1 MAQKAL
7 FFIFLPSIK
16 HSLNNKYPW
25 SSLQIW
31 RNKYLFIL
39 PSKKTSLNIL
49 GLLRGIEEMNIFFI
63 LPSIKN
69 FLIILV
75 ILCRF
80 EEINISITYSTKQKK
95 FLIHILVYK
104 KQFLQQVKI
113 LYFCLGWVEIL
124 MTPLSIIRV

>member
-1 MAQKAL
+1 
-7 FFIFLPSIK
+7 
-16 HSLNNKYPW
+16 
-25 SSLQIW
+25 
-31 RNKYLFIL
+31 
-39 PSKKTSLNIL
+39 
-49 GLLRGIEEMNIFFI
+49 MNIFFI

-69 FLIILV
+69 FLIILG

-124 MTPLSIIRV
+124 MTPLEDSLKPGISGEITFLNLFLLRYA

>member
-1 MAQKAL
+1 
-7 FFIFLPSIK
+7 
-16 HSLNNKYPW
+16 
-25 SSLQIW
+25 
-31 RNKYLFIL
+31 
-39 PSKKTSLNIL
+39 
-49 GLLRGIEEMNIFFI
+49 MNIFFI

-69 FLIILV
+69 FLIILG

-95 FLIHILVYK
+95 ILIHILVYK

-124 MTPLSIIRV
+124 MTPLYDIHNCKKAVCLVLYTLWHFRLWSFPGRDTKLERFLAKNQLYSNEITKFLELE